1 MSEKWTLTEGI
12 EKLLPEN
19 PEEAEISDLGTPRRQ
34 LTLDISIAEGRGE
47 DGTPGISVILSLP
60 ADYTMPPGEEQDTR
74 SQSYF
79 WDFSCLMVPA
89 EGETM
94 QGLVARIAKEL
105 GIKPD
110 ERVWEDGEQME

>member
-12 EKLLPEN
+12 EKLLPKN
-19 PEEAEISDLGTPRRQ
+19 PEEAEISDLGTSRRQ

-60 ADYTMPPGEEQDTR
+60 MSGVAPVDEEQDSR
-74 SQSYF
+74 SQPLF
-79 WDFSCLMVPA
+79 WDFSGLMVPTD
-89 EGETM
+89 GETM
-94 QGLVARIAKEL
+94 PELVKRIAKEL

-110 ERVWEDGEQME
+110 ERVWEDGEQM